1 MEINDPLHIDII
13 MMQLD
18 LTSMITR
25 NSVFKDCHWKSNTC
39 ISFTEIM
46 GFEEEKNH
54 THNIKNKHAQNNN
67 GNKSPQN
74 PIPKK
79 IKRNKKQTLKPS
91 KPFIIPL

>member
-13 MMQLD
+13 KVQLD

-46 GFEEEKNH
+46 GFEEEEKTHIQYKKIH
-54 THNIKNKHAQNNN
+54 THRIIMIINPPKIQYQKKKILKETKNK
-67 GNKSPQN
+67 P
-74 PIPKK
+74 
-79 IKRNKKQTLKPS
+79 
-91 KPFIIPL
+91 